1 MRYCIDSWSRKS
13 VWAGLPQRYGARL
26 PRAALIAKYDT
37 LSAYQIAQV
46 HAYRGESDKSFEWL
60 ERAYKQRDTVTE
72 HRSAVQQFAPR
83 PEIHRALEE
92 NAPADIEQSVA
103 APGMLCTA
111 SMEVSAAEL
120 VGGKPVW

>member
-46 HAYRGESDKSFEWL
+46 HAYHGESDKSFEWL
-60 ERAYKQRDTVTE
+60 ERAYKQRDTGLPSLNTDPLFKNLRHDDPRYTE
-72 HRSAVQQFAPR
+72 LLKKMRLP
-83 PEIHRALEE
+83 
-92 NAPADIEQSVA
+92 
-103 APGMLCTA
+103 T
-111 SMEVSAAEL
+111 
-120 VGGKPVW
+120 